1 MTKLPENQFDLNM
14 GKTILNP
21 KEWVKQYADYLFKFA
36 VLRVRDEQIAQDLV
50 QDTFLSAL
58 KAIEKFKGNSTER
71 TWLTGILKHKIIDN
85 YRKQSAS
92 LQSINSDKTIEEVF
106 FETENGHWKKEHA
119 PQQFAEPM
127 QEKEFDAVLK
137 ACMQKLP
144 KLWASVFLMKH
155 IDEEETAVILSELR
169 LTSAN
174 FWVIIHRTKL
184 NLRACLQKNWL

>member
-1 MTKLPENQFDLNM
+1 MS
-14 GKTILNP
+14 KTILNP
-21 KEWVKQYADYLFKFA
+21 KEWVEKYADYLFKFA

-58 KAIEKFKGNSTER
+58 KAIDKFKGNSTER

-85 YRKQSAS
+85 YRKQSAG
-92 LQSINSDKTIEEVF
+92 LQSNNSDTSIEEVF
-106 FETENGHWKKEHA
+106 FEAENGHWKKEHA
-119 PQQFAEPM
+119 PQPFAEPM

-137 ACMQKLP
+137 ACMQKLT

-155 IDEEETAVILSELR
+155 IDEEEAAVILSELR

-174 FWVIIHRTKL
+174 IW
-184 NLRACLQKNWL
+184 